1 MKREVIEM
9 FLGYPIPNADW
20 RAACS
25 RLSSIGRHAHVG
37 AVLDRCIER
46 GLSVEET
53 FDELCDLVAPQA
65 ESPATPRLR

>member
-9 FLGYPIPNADW
+9 YLGYPIPNADW

-25 RLSSIGRHAHVG
+25 RLASIGRHARVG

-65 ESPATPRLR
+65 ELPATPTLR

>member
-9 FLGYPIPNADW
+9 FLGHAIPNAEW

-65 ESPATPRLR
+65 ESPATLTLR